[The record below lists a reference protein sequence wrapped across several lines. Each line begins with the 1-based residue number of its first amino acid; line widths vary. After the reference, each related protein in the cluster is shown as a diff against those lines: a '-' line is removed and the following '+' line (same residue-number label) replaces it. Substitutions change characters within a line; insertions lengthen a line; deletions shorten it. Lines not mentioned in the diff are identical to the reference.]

1 MHVSFVA
8 GVGSTNPN
16 CVNSSGVS
24 AQFASDPTLS
34 AALSATTAAQSI
46 SSASA
51 TSSST
56 SALAT
61 SSKSAGFQVFKVA
74 PLSDFLLPA
83 GLILVFI
90 ALWVYEDERP

>member
-16 CVNSSGVS
+16 CANSSGVS

-34 AALSATTAAQSI
+34 AALSATTAQST
-46 SSASA
+46 SSANA
-51 TSSST
+51 TSSSA

-61 SSKSAGFQVFKVA
+61 SSKSAAHPVFKVA
-74 PLSDFLLPA
+74 PFSDCLLPV
-83 GLILVFI
+83 GLVFVAI
-90 ALWVYEDERP
+90 AL